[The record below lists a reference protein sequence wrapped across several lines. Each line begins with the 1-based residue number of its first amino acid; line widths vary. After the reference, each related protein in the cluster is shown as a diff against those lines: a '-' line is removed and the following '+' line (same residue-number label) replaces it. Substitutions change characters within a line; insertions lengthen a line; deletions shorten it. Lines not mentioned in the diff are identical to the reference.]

1 MMAAA
6 LNSQPMGAA
15 LFAKARR
22 ALDIVLHIGA
32 HRTATTSLQRL
43 ARDHVAGLAGQG
55 VTFWGPQVTRPNL
68 LPGVQPGRGRSA
80 AMTRRAAGRL
90 RLKCAQAGLGG
101 TQVLILSDEN
111 MLGTPQGNLTAQAL
125 YPAAGER
132 LARISAALRGQ
143 VRRVVL
149 SVRGQEAYWSS
160 VLAMMVERG
169 HNVPRARVLQALAD
183 ARRGWRDVVTDVA
196 CAVPEAELII
206 LPHESTAGLPEWRL
220 QVMAGRPLPVSAGR
234 IWAHRA
240 PDLTALRRHLAA
252 RGQNPAI
259 LPMGEGRWTPFT
271 AGQSAALRETYADD
285 LHWMTAGADG
295 LAQLKTWT
303 APGKTGQTPHSGTKT
318 RGHDH
323 EQQGRMA

>member
-6 LNSQPMGAA
+6 LNSRPLRAA

-22 ALDIVLHIGA
+22 TLEIVLHIGA

-43 ARDHVAGLAGQG
+43 GRDQAEGLAGQG

-68 LPGVQPGRGRSA
+68 LPAVQPGRARSA

-90 RLKCAQAGLGG
+90 RLKCAQAGLSG

-111 MLGTPQGNLTAQAL
+111 MLGTPQGNLTAGRL
-125 YPAAGER
+125 YPGAGER
-132 LARISAALRGQ
+132 LARIGAALRGQ

-149 SVRGQEAYWSS
+149 SLRGQEPYWCS
-160 VLAMMVERG
+160 VLAMTVARG
-169 HNVPRARVLQALAD
+169 HNVPRARVLQTLAE
-183 ARRGWRDVVTDVA
+183 ARRSWRDVVTDVA
-196 CAVPEAELII
+196 CALPEAELIV
-206 LPHESTAGLPEWRL
+206 LPHENTAALPDWRL
-220 QVMAGRPLPVSAGR
+220 QVMAGRPLTLPAGR
-234 IWAHRA
+234 LWANRA
-240 PDLTALRRHLAA
+240 PDLMTLRRHLAE

-271 AGQSAALRETYADD
+271 AKQSAALRETYADD
-285 LHWMTAGADG
+285 LHWLTAGADG
-295 LAQLKTWT
+295 LAQLKTFT
-303 APGKTGQTPHSGTKT
+303 APGKTGQTPHSGSKT